1 MHKVFWAALAVGT
14 FSMVWG
20 DTLALKDGTT
30 YEGTFISGNS
40 SSVTFRE
47 DGGVRRRFDIGSVAS
62 INFGTSTS
70 LTGTSSTL
78 GRTDNARDRIRSA
91 DRARNSAD
99 LRTLPAGTDL
109 VIRTNEAIESESAAE
124 GRTYSAQ
131 LDKDVTDSTGTV
143 VIPRGSQANLAVTR
157 VDDAGTLNEA
167 ELALSIHSVNI
178 NGRRYLVNTEPVEQ
192 SSREGIGKNRRT
204 AEMVGGGAAIGTV
217 IGAIAGGGRGALIGA
232 IIGAVGGGAAQVLTK
247 GKKVSVPAESV
258 LTFRLDQPVRLEP
271 VG

>member
-1 MHKVFWAALAVGT
+1 MQKVFWAALTVGA
-14 FSMVWG
+14 FSMAWG
-20 DTLALKDGTT
+20 DTLVLKDGKA

-40 SSVTFRE
+40 TTIVFRE
-47 DGGVRRRFDIGSVAS
+47 DGGIRRRFNMRDVDHVS
-62 INFGTSTS
+62 FGTSTN
-70 LTGTSSTL
+70 LTGTSSAL
-78 GRTDNARDRIRSA
+78 GRTDNTRDRIRSA
-91 DRARNSAD
+91 DRVRNSD
-99 LRTLPAGTDL
+99 DYRTLPAGTDL
-109 VIRTNEAIESESAAE
+109 VIRTNETIQSESAAE

-131 LDKDVTDSTGTV
+131 LEKDVTDSTGTV
-143 VIPRGSQANLAVTR
+143 VIPRGSQANLIVTS
-157 VDDAGTLNEA
+157 VEDAGTLNEA
-167 ELALSIHSVNI
+167 EVALSIQSVII
-178 NGRRYLVNTEPVEQ
+178 NGRRYLVNTAPLEQ

-271 VG
+271 AA